1 MYRFVQLPLKTNF
14 GRDEQEHPREIN
26 TKTQEETFNNKHSGI
41 TCDSNKLETTQISI
55 DRYAVKEF
63 GNCS

>member
-14 GRDEQEHPREIN
+14 VGGEQEHPREIN

-55 DRYAVKEF
+55 D
-63 GNCS
+63 G